1 MAGINQGCLT
11 CIFGVT
17 MIYISVLFY
26 YKFGEKISPMKIFG
40 MILIIPCIVF
50 LAFGSSPGDEVIE
63 DSSSETSD
71 ETIVYTDAQKKLY
84 AILSIVFAMLAPFF
98 WTTKI
103 FYLRQSEGRYGF
115 NIFDISIDA

>member
-1 MAGINQGCLT
+1 
-11 CIFGVT
+11 
-17 MIYISVLFY
+17 
-26 YKFGEKISPMKIFG
+26 MKIFG

-50 LAFGSSPGDEVIE
+50 LAFGSAPGDEVIE

-84 AILSIVFAMLAPFF
+84 AILSIVFAMIAPFF

-115 NIFDISIDA
+115 NIFDLSIDA